1 MPLLL
6 GQGGWILIAILLSSF
21 IGWLILVY
29 KWIAIRSEQR
39 TMSGWTEVV
48 LEKMKYQAVPDAVR
62 ICCEHPSI
70 LGRVLNTA
78 IGSQGL
84 RRGMFEKQM
93 TRFVDAEMSKLKRG
107 LGLVSR
113 LAALSPLLGLLGTV
127 VGLVKTFDVIT
138 VYGSNDSMLL
148 ADGIG
153 QALLTTQVGL
163 IAALPL
169 IVLHHWLHSSANRV
183 EDAARLHVKK
193 TEIILCKV

>member
-21 IGWLILVY
+21 TGWLILVY
-29 KWIAIRSEQR
+29 KWIAIRSEKR
-39 TMSGWTEVV
+39 TISGWTEVV
-48 LEKMKYQAVPDAVR
+48 LEKMKDQEVPDAVR
-62 ICCEHPSI
+62 VCCEHPSI

-127 VGLVKTFDVIT
+127 VGLVETFDVIT

-163 IAALPL
+163 IVALPL